1 MINQASLNVTQ
12 LGTCNIP
19 SPLKRKGK
27 TRFVAES
34 ARVVYNTEIDLESA
48 ANPGLLLERAGAR
61 EQIFFDPD
69 KTTVAIVTCG
79 GLSPGLNNVIRS
91 VFLELRHN
99 YGVQRVLGIR
109 NGYMGLNPELGYA
122 PIELTPALVEQIN
135 DLGGTMLGTSRG
147 PQDPA
152 VMADFL
158 ISHDIDVL
166 FTVGGDGTQRG
177 ADALSNE
184 ITRRGLQKAIVGIP
198 KTIDND
204 IAFVEMTFGY
214 ATALEQG
221 AEVVRRAHVEARAVP
236 NGIGL
241 VKVMGRD
248 AGFVAAGAAV
258 ASQEANFV
266 LVPEVE
272 FPLEGENGFLTALEH
287 RIRDRGHAVI
297 VVSEGAGQHLI
308 PQDELVRDQSGNV
321 KHADI
326 GSFLG
331 DRIKQHFTDC
341 HVPMYLRYID
351 PSYAIRSVPAN
362 AWDRYLSDR
371 MARNAVHAA
380 MAGKSDLVIGVWA
393 NRITHVPIDAVV
405 SQKKHMSLNSDLW
418 NAVLAT
424 TGQPRWEEHAQA
436 GP

>member
-1 MINQASLNVTQ
+1 MIDQADLNVAQ

-34 ARVVYNTEIDLESA
+34 ARVVYQTEVDLGA
-48 ANPGLLLERAGAR
+48 LNGPGLLLERGGAR
-61 EQIFFDPD
+61 ERIYFDPER
-69 KTTVAIVTCG
+69 TTVAIVTCG

-91 VFLELRHN
+91 IFLELCHN
-99 YGVQRVLGIR
+99 YGVNRVLGIR
-109 NGYMGLNPELGYA
+109 NGYMGLNPESGFE
-122 PIELTPALVEQIN
+122 PIELTSARVEEIN

-158 ISHDIDVL
+158 VSHDIDVL

-177 ADALSNE
+177 ADALSQE
-184 ITRRGLQKAIVGIP
+184 VTRRGLQKAIVGVP

-204 IAFVEMTFGY
+204 IAFVEMTFGF
-214 ATALEQG
+214 ATAIEQG

-266 LVPEVE
+266 LVPEVS
-272 FPLEGENGFLTALEH
+272 FPLDGKDGFLTALEH
-287 RIRDRGHAVI
+287 RIRNRGHAV
-297 VVSEGAGQHLI
+297 VVASEGAGQHLI
-308 PQDELVRDQSGNV
+308 DRADLVRDQSGNV
-321 KHADI
+321 KHADV
-326 GSFLG
+326 GAFLG
-331 DRIKQHFTDC
+331 DRIKQHFAERSI
-341 HVPMYLRYID
+341 PMYLRYID

-380 MAGKSDLVIGVWA
+380 MAGKTDLIVGGWA
-393 NRITHVPIDAVV
+393 NKSTHVPIDVVV
-405 SQKKHMSLNSDLW
+405 SQKKHMSLNGDLW

-424 TGQPRWEEHAQA
+424 TGQPRWNEYASR
-436 GP
+436 